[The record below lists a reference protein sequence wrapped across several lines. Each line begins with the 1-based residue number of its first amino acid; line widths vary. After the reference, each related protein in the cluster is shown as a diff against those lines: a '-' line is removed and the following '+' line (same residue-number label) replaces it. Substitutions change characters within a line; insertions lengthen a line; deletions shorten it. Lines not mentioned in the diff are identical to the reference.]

1 MPMIMCKNIFLV
13 LLITPWITCNL
24 ITPRTIPDDIDLF
37 DSDEYDL
44 DLVQSDKPWPF
55 TVSFL

>member
-1 MPMIMCKNIFLV
+1 MCKNIFLV